1 MNLPEETYHATFSIL
16 LDTVYFSNVVQPNTK
31 AINLSF
37 ELRKFLSPLVS
48 LKGTN
53 AAVIVKWLWFF
64 FQLKFYFIF
73 CNRICEGEL
82 TEE

>member
-31 AINLSF
+31 ANNLSF

-48 LKGTN
+48 LKDRHKCCSYCQMTL
-53 AAVIVKWLWFF
+53 VLFSVEVL
-64 FQLKFYFIF
+64 FYF
-73 CNRICEGEL
+73 L
-82 TEE
+82 

>member
-73 CNRICEGEL
+73 VIEYVKGS
-82 TEE
+82 